1 MGKHAELETG
11 RLELIMQQIGSTEPI
26 RDEFEEEC
34 VYFLLKAMPSSLTP
48 RPGRSVQERPLV
60 VDFLR

>member
-26 RDEFEEEC
+26 RDDFEEEC
-34 VYFLLKAMPSSLTP
+34 VYFLLKAIPPRLTT
-48 RPGRSVQERPLV
+48 R
-60 VDFLR
+60 